1 MANAAQSSTRAS
13 RLCVEFQD
21 PNVEPLPLFSHSA
34 ARSAP
39 SPVCPDGCKHACAA
53 RSRSPISVRHR
64 HIHTYVAPSARRALP
79 RMGPS
84 RRASQ
89 ITRPSRGP
97 YCRGPCRRGSCR
109 RCPCRCGPCRRCPF
123 AAAALAAATANELR
137 RRTYRYAPRR
147 PFTHDTTVNAIES
160 QGRQVQS
167 TTWRVEAVSV
177 PVPAVRPWPLT
188 YSHLPDIH
196 SSRIHT
202 RCPPMASHIM
212 SKPPS
217 DLAAMA
223 GSAPIQSSSVAL
235 RGRTSCENVSNGASS
250 TSPLMVA
257 RSTYTLRP
265 DALCATIEPRAC
277 RFASHPDPHVR
288 KSRGAHYER
297 VAARERIQ
305 TDSGPQTSHALMVP

>member
-1 MANAAQSSTRAS
+1 M
-13 RLCVEFQD
+13 
-21 PNVEPLPLFSHSA
+21 
-34 ARSAP
+34 
-39 SPVCPDGCKHACAA
+39 
-53 RSRSPISVRHR
+53 
-64 HIHTYVAPSARRALP
+64 APSARCRAWT
-79 RMGPS
+79 GPS

-89 ITRPSRGP
+89 ATMQVTRPSRGP
-97 YCRGPCRRGSCR
+97 CRRGPYR
-109 RCPCRCGPCRRCPF
+109 PCPF
-123 AAAALAAATANELR
+123 AAAALAAATTAGTSSANLPVR
-137 RRTYRYAPRR
+137 AAP
-147 PFTHDTTVNAIES
+147 P
-160 QGRQVQS
+160 
-167 TTWRVEAVSV
+167 
-177 PVPAVRPWPLT
+177 
-188 YSHLPDIH
+188 
-196 SSRIHT
+196 IHT
-202 RCPPMASHIM
+202 RYYGLHVRHRKSRSSSSVNYLARRGGVRLYYLARRGGIGSGARSPSTASHIM

-217 DLAAMA
+217 DHAAMA
-223 GSAPIQSSSVAL
+223 GLAPIQSSSVAL